1 LNSFNENKAVI
12 SRKAKC
18 VPRHP
23 SEREV
28 IFQRIPFYQILSQI
42 LLRAQAWQV
51 KPSDQAFPVTFV
63 YANVTKNELSALR
76 ADFSD
81 RINRIYM
88 ILIYPDYPVDPV
100 QKMEIPIL
108 CT

>member
-1 LNSFNENKAVI
+1 M
-12 SRKAKC
+12 
-18 VPRHP
+18 PRHS

-42 LLRAQAWQV
+42 LLRAQVWQV
-51 KPSDQAFPVTFV
+51 NPD
-63 YANVTKNELSALR
+63 YANVTKNEISALR

-88 ILIYPDYPVDPV
+88 ILIYPVDPVDPV

-108 CT
+108 

>member
-1 LNSFNENKAVI
+1 MKIKLSSQEKQNACHDTPRKERLFFSAFHFIKFSPKSFLEPKPGRLNLPIKLFRLHSYTLMLQKMN
-12 SRKAKC
+12 
-18 VPRHP
+18 
-23 SEREV
+23 
-28 IFQRIPFYQILSQI
+28 L
-42 LLRAQAWQV
+42 
-51 KPSDQAFPVTFV
+51 
-63 YANVTKNELSALR
+63 ALR

-108 CT
+108 